1 MQVRKDDWHQDHG
14 SADREKGTDSAG
26 TQEVNLRAGLWDLR
40 DGRGQILSTLLHSHL
55 AESSTIQRWTA
66 AGSTGLREEAEFS
79 WDLWI
84 RDGDESPGGSV
95 QRTVGDTRL

>member
-55 AESSTIQRWTA
+55 AESSTIH
-66 AGSTGLREEAEFS
+66 
-79 WDLWI
+79 
-84 RDGDESPGGSV
+84 RDGLQQEVQVCGRRPSSLGICGSEMVMRV
-95 QRTVGDTRL
+95 QVGVSRGQ

>member
-1 MQVRKDDWHQDHG
+1 MGFKGWEG
-14 SADREKGTDSAG
+14 SNTVHTFAQSSGGKQHDS
-26 TQEVNLRAGLWDLR
+26 
-40 DGRGQILSTLLHSHL
+40 
-55 AESSTIQRWTA
+55 QRWTA